1 MGEGIFFAL
10 QVHGPITGGGGG
22 GVGRVLLTGKLMEA
36 IYSRYWY
43 SKVLRFIVIETL

>member
-22 GVGRVLLTGKLMEA
+22 GWAGSCKQGNLWRQFTVGTGILK
-36 IYSRYWY
+36 
-43 SKVLRFIVIETL
+43 F